1 MKDSLKD
8 AVDKQ
13 LAIAKLEEK
22 LHLKLGEIDTP
33 EQKLEGVLKAVH
45 AVTTHLMFKTLINL
59 AMPAEV
65 VMETL
70 QKDNI
75 PEEEEAKAKE
85 ALAFHMGGPIV
96 KDLVDSLTT
105 IMEIF
110 GERNND

>member
-22 LHLKLGEIDTP
+22 LHIKLGEIDTS

-45 AVTTHLMFKTLINL
+45 AVTVLLMFKTLINL

-85 ALAFHMGGPIV
+85 ALVFHLGGSIV
-96 KDLVDSLTT
+96 KDIVDSLTT
-105 IMEIF
+105 ITEIF

>member
-1 MKDSLKD
+1 
-8 AVDKQ
+8 
-13 LAIAKLEEK
+13 
-22 LHLKLGEIDTP
+22 
-33 EQKLEGVLKAVH
+33 LKAVH
-45 AVTTHLMFKTLINL
+45 AVAAFLIFKTLINL

-70 QKDNI
+70 KKDDV

-96 KDLVDSLTT
+96 KDIIDSLTT
-105 IMEIF
+105 ITEIF

>member
-1 MKDSLKD
+1 MNDSLKN

-13 LAIAKLEEK
+13 LSIAKLEEK
-22 LHLKLGEIDTP
+22 LHFKLGEIDTP

-45 AVTTHLMFKTLINL
+45 TVTAHLAFKTLINL

-70 QKDNI
+70 QKDDV
-75 PEEEEAKAKE
+75 PEEEETKAKE
-85 ALAFHMGGPIV
+85 ALAFHLGGPIV
-96 KDLVDSLTT
+96 KDIMDSLTT
-105 IMEIF
+105 ITEIF